1 MSARANCGGK
11 QSEWRSSTRKLEPP
25 PRKNHLT
32 PSSWPDTS
40 AFTTSRSGSILL
52 KQFFLGVCQ
61 RNPRAWSCL
70 HLTCQRSGPK
80 MARQEQAIPIMVGQ
94 TISHYR
100 ILDKLG
106 GGGMGVVY
114 KAEDTELGR
123 FVALKFLPDEFA
135 KDPQAL
141 ERFRR
146 EARAASALNH
156 ANICTI
162 HEIGKYGDQ
171 SFIAMEFLEGVTLKH
186 RITGR
191 PLDVES
197 VLSLGTEIADA
208 LNAAHAKGVVHR
220 DI

>member
-94 TISHYR
+94 TISHFR

-114 KAEDTELGR
+114 KAEDTNLGR
-123 FVALKFLPDEFA
+123 LVALKFLPEELSRDVER
-135 KDPQAL
+135 L
-141 ERFRR
+141 ERLKR
-146 EARAASALNH
+146 EARAAASLNQP
-156 ANICTI
+156 NVCTI
-162 HEIGKYGDQ
+162 REIGEPKGKQ
-171 SFIAMEFLEGVTLKH
+171 IICMEYL
-186 RITGR
+186 
-191 PLDVES
+191 
-197 VLSLGTEIADA
+197 
-208 LNAAHAKGVVHR
+208 HAQTTKQ
-220 DI
+220 